1 VIALEEL
8 EEEVAE
14 SLPVA
19 TRPAMSRDEYITAA
33 YGHIKALV
41 KKAKREGVPPV
52 DAEIL
57 ADKAFDWTMKDYE
70 RGGDQGAPYSR
81 MDRAMIRAL
90 QRYREV
96 RKGVVL
102 PVDRAEIEQKQK
114 ARHYRKSPRPS
125 LGRLEKEAG

>member
-1 VIALEEL
+1 
-8 EEEVAE
+8 
-14 SLPVA
+14 
-19 TRPAMSRDEYITAA
+19 MNDYNRD
-33 YGHIKALV
+33 
-41 KKAKREGVPPV
+41 
-52 DAEIL
+52 
-57 ADKAFDWTMKDYE
+57 
-70 RGGDQGAPYSR
+70 GDPGGAPYSR